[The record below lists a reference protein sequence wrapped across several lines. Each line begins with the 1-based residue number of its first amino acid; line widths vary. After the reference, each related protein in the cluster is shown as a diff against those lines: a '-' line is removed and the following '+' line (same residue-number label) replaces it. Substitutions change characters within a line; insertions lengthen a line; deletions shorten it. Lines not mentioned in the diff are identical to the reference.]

1 MIILKIGGSALT
13 DKKTGESYLKEVSRR
28 VALEISRDKSFI
40 IVHGVGYI
48 GHKLAKEYDL
58 HKGLN
63 NNPFEWAHLR
73 SEVKK
78 MTKEIVSTLIGSG
91 LSVLELSVT
100 SLMRTSHGRI
110 VFLDFEIIKE
120 FVKRGFIPVL
130 NGDGVLDDRFGLF
143 VISGDKIVT
152 EMAINLKADRIIYG
166 TDVDGIF
173 DENGYV
179 IPEID
184 VNTIDDLKIKDNK
197 DFSGGLKNK
206 IIETKRLKGVDVKV
220 INLRK
225 DSMLKKAIENNS
237 IGTTIR
243 SN

>member
-1 MIILKIGGSALT
+1 MIVLKIGGSALT
-13 DKKTGESYLKEVSRR
+13 DKKTGKSYLKEVSKR
-28 VALEISRDKSFI
+28 VSDEISRDKSFI

-48 GHKLAKEYDL
+48 GHKLAKQYKL

-63 NNPFEWAHLR
+63 NNSFEWSHLR
-73 SEVKK
+73 SEVKN
-78 MTKEIVSTLIGSG
+78 MTKEIVNTLIDAR

-100 SLMRTSHGRI
+100 SLMRTSNGM
-110 VFLDFEIIKE
+110 VTFLDFEVIKE

-143 VISGDKIVT
+143 VISGDKIAT
-152 EMAINLKADRIIYG
+152 ELAINLKAERIIYG

-173 DENGYV
+173 DENGDV

-184 VNTIDDLKIKDNK
+184 VNRIDGLKIKDNK

-206 IIETKRLKGVDVKV
+206 IKETKRLKGVDVKV

-225 DSMLKKAIENNS
+225 DGMLKKALENNN

-243 SN
+243 SS